1 MGKTMRIK
9 EKMTKKNLIMSIKKK
24 ELTWNQLIYLIVM
37 NTITKGGSTT
47 MKLMKMKTVNLMT
60 TKKTLRQVQLKKR
73 ETL

>member
-1 MGKTMRIK
+1 MRIK